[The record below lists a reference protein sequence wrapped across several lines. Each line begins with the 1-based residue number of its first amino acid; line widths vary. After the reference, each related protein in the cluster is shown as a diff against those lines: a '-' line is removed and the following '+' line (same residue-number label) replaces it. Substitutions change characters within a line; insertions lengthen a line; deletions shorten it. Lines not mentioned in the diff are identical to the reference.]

1 MKIKKIA
8 LCLGAGAL
16 CAATGGLAAPAI
28 GAAIGGTMGLA
39 GAAATSAGLA
49 ALGGGALAAGGA
61 GMAGGVAV
69 VQAVAGGVGVLGAG
83 AIANAKEKADS
94 KKDFT
99 NDFNKQNNAHVQF
112 VLKQQQEAEAA
123 LVAANKAKLPE
134 VNDFFS
140 ATVESLGI
148 DNFLDL
154 RDALIPFY
162 LPFSGKSKEEIMKAD
177 LTQVVCDYF
186 FDTASNE
193 HKNLDKLIGDYFDN
207 LDSIIGSRIQ
217 RPSPVKKGE
226 QPNPTCRAMRYYD
239 KAKEYR
245 INSFKD
251 HIIDYSRIMLCLY
264 EGIISNHK
272 EPISNFDYSAD
283 AINPDAIIS
292 SMKEEIDTSRKK
304 GQLNRFAPG
313 ITYSSDA
320 CTFMLVLIMIYKI
333 RSDSM

>member
-83 AIANAKEKADS
+83 AVAHAKEKADS
-94 KKDFT
+94 KKDI
-99 NDFNKQNNAHVQF
+99 NNNIQKETDARVQREI
-112 VLKQQQEAEAA
+112 KEKCEAEKARDIANDA
-123 LVAANKAKLPE
+123 LSADAK
-134 VNDFFS
+134 NFFCS
-140 ATVESLGI
+140 AIESMDTGS
-148 DNFLDL
+148 FLDL
-154 RDALIPFY
+154 RDSLIPFY
-162 LPFSGKSKEEIMKAD
+162 LTFSDQPKEEIMRAD
-177 LTQVVCDYF
+177 LSEAVCKYF
-186 FDTASNE
+186 LETASKE
-193 HKNLDKLIGDYFDN
+193 LKNMDKLIGEYFDN

-217 RPSPVKKGE
+217 RPSPVKRGE
-226 QPNPTCRAMRYYD
+226 QPNSPCRAMRYYE

-264 EGIISNHK
+264 AGIISNHK

-283 AINPDAIIS
+283 AINPGAIIS
-292 SMKEEIDTSRKK
+292 SMKEEIDPSRKN

-313 ITYSSDA
+313 ITRSSDA

-333 RSDSM
+333 RSDNM